1 MGKPV
6 GKDMRA
12 REELD
17 SSLSLVDI
25 DRLMVHERII
35 EDLQETIFRRM
46 KAEAVLA
53 WPVVADSC
61 SSLILD
67 GSHRYAA
74 VRNRLKGRRILVQ
87 AVDFLDRG
95 IKLRNWWRIYRRIRV
110 SQFQRLK
117 EKHDWLSARTGAS
130 RGGSRFIF
138 QGLLHRWKEKAGLI
152 GEIFR
157 FRDLE
162 QDLADNFGL
171 EPLFVTEDEAKQYL
185 TRSQTLTLVPPTLT
199 KAELIKMAGGI
210 TIPPKSTRFIFPFR
224 VIGPKVPLDWL
235 TGKGNNQAFNERLD
249 QLKAQ
254 PIRYLG
260 RGLTIDRFYPEEIYS
275 YQDYTIQR
283 ESFLKEKDYR
293 AYLARLKETNNI
305 IY

>member
-1 MGKPV
+1 MGEPV

-12 REELD
+12 REELN

-46 KAEAVLA
+46 KAEGVLA

-95 IKLRNWWRIYRRIRV
+95 IKLRNWWRIYRRIRP

-235 TGKGNNQAFNERLD
+235 TGKGNNQALNERLD

>member
-46 KAEAVLA
+46 KAEGILA

-95 IKLRNWWRIYRRIRV
+95 IKLRNWWRIYRRIRPA
-110 SQFQRLK
+110 QFQRLK

-138 QGLLHRWKEKAGLI
+138 QGLLHRWKKKAGLI

-235 TGKGNNQAFNERLD
+235 IGKGNNQALNERLD